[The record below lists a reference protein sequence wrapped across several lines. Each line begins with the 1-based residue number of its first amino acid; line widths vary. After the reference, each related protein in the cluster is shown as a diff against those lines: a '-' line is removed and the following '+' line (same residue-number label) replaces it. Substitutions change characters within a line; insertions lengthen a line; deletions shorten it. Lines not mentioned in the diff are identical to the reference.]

1 MYCTD
6 CWTRQAD
13 FDKTR
18 NYSSTMTS
26 ILKVRW
32 KSNISRPRVMV

>member
-6 CWTRQAD
+6 CCARKTD

-18 NYSSTMTS
+18 NHSSTMTS
-26 ILKVRW
+26 ILTLV
-32 KSNISRPRVMV
+32 VVF